1 MANVKDIVQNSSAVL
16 MMGLLCMNLKSRHGK
31 TVVILACMW

>member
-1 MANVKDIVQNSSAVL
+1 MVPVEVIVQNSSAVL
-16 MMGLLCMNLKSRHGK
+16 MMGLLCMNLKNRHGK